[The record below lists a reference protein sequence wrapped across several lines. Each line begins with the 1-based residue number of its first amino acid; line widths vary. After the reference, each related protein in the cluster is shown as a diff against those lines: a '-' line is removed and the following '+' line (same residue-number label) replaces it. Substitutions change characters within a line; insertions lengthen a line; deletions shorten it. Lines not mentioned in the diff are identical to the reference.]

1 MKRFTKRTVVMMLAT
16 LMMISMAACSG
27 PTGEQKEYFDAQD
40 KTLSY
45 TNYDIEYT
53 IFTDYKDPE
62 GNQTSSPDMTH
73 TTQLK
78 SSDDGKVRSSSQTIA
93 SGLSSVVTDSY
104 LIDGY
109 VYSDFLGQGVKSEYE
124 EGNFYEL
131 KFMQIPTDAV
141 GDDFKV
147 STEGETKVYTFS
159 LADGKFDFL
168 YDTFDGQIDQDNQKI
183 TAASVTAVEGS
194 DGELESMEI
203 IATVE
208 GVEEEQDEDAEEDA
222 EPVVGDSGTATF
234 QVSFNYMGGYVKVEQ
249 PDSLSNYQDIN
260 NLFG

>member
-1 MKRFTKRTVVMMLAT
+1 MCIR
-16 LMMISMAACSG
+16 
-27 PTGEQKEYFDAQD
+27 
-40 KTLSY
+40 
-45 TNYDIEYT
+45 
-53 IFTDYKDPE
+53 
-62 GNQTSSPDMTH
+62 
-73 TTQLK
+73 
-78 SSDDGKVRSSSQTIA
+78 
-93 SGLSSVVTDSY
+93 DS
-104 LIDGY
+104 
-109 VYSDFLGQGVKSEYE
+109 
-124 EGNFYEL
+124 
-131 KFMQIPTDAV
+131 TDAV

-168 YDTFDGQIDQDNQKI
+168 YDTFDGQIDEDNQKI

-234 QVSFNYMGGYVKVEQ
+234 QASFNYMGGYVKVDQ